1 MVPEFYIIVYHI
13 VDGKMSCG
21 SEAVLLRDNLQNEVS
36 ELSFFL
42 VLNVL
47 IIMLFFFQ
55 ITLTDSAVTTTT
67 GKYVNL
73 NIKTRPYSHVFLM
86 AVDQRALLLKSGN
99 DLSTNIVFDELEKY
113 AKHEN
118 GLTII
123 HTKYSAKFEVS
134 YKQ

>member
-1 MVPEFYIIVYHI
+1 
-13 VDGKMSCG
+13 
-21 SEAVLLRDNLQNEVS
+21 
-36 ELSFFL
+36 
-42 VLNVL
+42 
-47 IIMLFFFQ
+47 
-55 ITLTDSAVTTTT
+55 
-67 GKYVNL
+67 
-73 NIKTRPYSHVFLM
+73 M

-134 YKQ
+134 IIYNIVCKHLFMIYFHQYF